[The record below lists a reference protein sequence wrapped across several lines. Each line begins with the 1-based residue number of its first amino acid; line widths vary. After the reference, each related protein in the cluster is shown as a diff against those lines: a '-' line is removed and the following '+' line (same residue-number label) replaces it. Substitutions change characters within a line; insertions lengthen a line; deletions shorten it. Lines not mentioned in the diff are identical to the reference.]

1 MSYVGKFFYPTF
13 CTLRNR
19 CRSQFNLKG
28 DGGRD
33 LIFTLFFIALELIT
47 FFGTKWI
54 LTSINKDPNLIFLS
68 PAPPLSLFLL
78 CLLVMMILAGL
89 VTAYDSYFQSHD
101 LELIFAAPIQGLQ
114 FFLGRLL
121 LVILSVSWM
130 PALLLLPVLA
140 AFGVAYQAGWSFYLI
155 APIYFI
161 PFFVLPGITSSIIAI
176 LFARFVP
183 GDRSKLF
190 FVVLLIVFV
199 AMLFYLATI
208 ARDLVLGR
216 EGESQIVL
224 LVKILS
230 RGELP
235 WLPSY
240 WTAISIEQLLLNS
253 HKDIKAFSSLS
264 LVSSLFLFSTACF
277 FYDRFYPAA
286 FNNSRSRKVTLQKH
300 LGISISQLS
309 NWLPIAR
316 SYLRALIRKELLI
329 FSREVTQTIQLTI
342 LSCLVILYIY
352 NLPAFLSA
360 AGDSSVIGIWY
371 QRFTFMGNFSVGAF
385 ITIAACTR
393 LVFPSLSLEG
403 RSLWVLQ
410 TAPIDLSTVMRVK
423 LWYWFAPVAILS
435 LSLFCA
441 GAWVVGVGFT
451 VILCYAFTSL
461 CIAYGVVGAACGL
474 GAAYA
479 RFDWEHPSQLCA
491 GFGSLM
497 YMLYSCFL
505 VTTTMIPTWYML
517 FNTSPGFL
525 RGEPTWHDFVTIAA
539 NALIVFLINALGVK
553 IAMHWG
559 EKSLDRMKNLA
570 S

>member
-1 MSYVGKFFYPTF
+1 
-13 CTLRNR
+13 
-19 CRSQFNLKG
+19 
-28 DGGRD
+28 
-33 LIFTLFFIALELIT
+33 
-47 FFGTKWI
+47 
-54 LTSINKDPNLIFLS
+54 
-68 PAPPLSLFLL
+68 
-78 CLLVMMILAGL
+78 MMLLAGL

-101 LELIFAAPIQGLQ
+101 LELIFAAPIQGLE
-114 FFLGRLL
+114 FFFGRLL
-121 LVILSVSWM
+121 HVILSVSWM
-130 PALLLLPVLA
+130 PALLLMPVLA
-140 AFGVAYQAGWSFYLI
+140 AFGVAYQAGWSFYLL

-161 PFFVLPGITSSIIAI
+161 PFFAIPGVVSSIIAI

-183 GDRSKLF
+183 GDRSRLF
-190 FVVLLIVFV
+190 FGILVVVFI

-216 EGESQIVL
+216 EGESQLIL

-240 WTAISIEQLLLNS
+240 WTAISIEQLLLKTSNS
-253 HKDIKAFSSLS
+253 LHFSLLS
-264 LVSSLFLFSTACF
+264 LVSSLFLFSSACF
-277 FYDRFYPAA
+277 CYDRLYAAA
-286 FNNSRSRKVTLQKH
+286 FNNSRSRKVSLEKH
-300 LGISISQLS
+300 FGLSISQLS
-309 NWLPIAR
+309 DWMPIAGGCR
-316 SYLRALIRKELLI
+316 KALVRKELLL

-360 AGDSSVIGIWY
+360 AGDSSVVGIWY

-410 TAPIDLSTVMRVK
+410 TAPIDLGTVMRVK
-423 LWYWFAPVAILS
+423 LWYWFAPVALLS

-441 GAWVVGVGFT
+441 GAWVVGVGLS

-461 CIAYGVVGAACGL
+461 CIAYGVVGSACGL

-479 RFDWEHPSQLCA
+479 RFDWEHPSQLSA

-525 RGEPTWHDFVTIAA
+525 RGEPTLEDFLTIAG
-539 NALIVFLINALGVK
+539 NALIVFLINVIGVK
-553 IAMHWG
+553 IAMRWG
-559 EKSLDRMKNLA
+559 EKNLNRMKNLA
-570 S
+570 

>member
-1 MSYVGKFFYPTF
+1 MSSFGKFFYPTL

-19 CRSQFNLKG
+19 CHSQFSLKG

-33 LIFTLFFIALELIT
+33 LIFTLFFIGLELIT

-54 LTSINKDPNLIFLS
+54 LTTINKDPNLIFLS
-68 PAPPLSLFLL
+68 PALPLSLFLL
-78 CLLVMMILAGL
+78 CLLVMMLLAGL
-89 VTAYDSYFQSHD
+89 VTAYDSFFQSHD
-101 LELIFAAPIQGLQ
+101 LELLFAAPVQGLE
-114 FFLGRLL
+114 FFLGRLM

-130 PALLLLPVLA
+130 PALLLLPVLV
-140 AFGVAYQAGWSFYLI
+140 AFGVAYQADLSFYLL
-155 APIYFI
+155 APLYFI
-161 PFFVLPGITSSIIAI
+161 PFFAIPGVVSSIIAI

-183 GDRSKLF
+183 GDRSRLF
-190 FVVLLIVFV
+190 FGILVIAFI

-216 EGESQIVL
+216 EGESQIIL

-240 WTAISIEQLLLNS
+240 WTALSIEQLLLNTS
-253 HKDIKAFSSLS
+253 DRIRDFSSLS
-264 LVSSLFLFSTACF
+264 LLSSLFLFSSACF
-277 FYDRFYPAA
+277 CYDRFYVEA
-286 FNNSRSRKVTLQKH
+286 FNNSRSRKISLQKH
-300 LGISISQLS
+300 FGISISQIID
-309 NWLPIAR
+309 WMPITR
-316 SYLRALIRKELLI
+316 RYLKALIRKELLL

-360 AGDSSVIGIWY
+360 AGDSSIVGIWY

-435 LSLFCA
+435 VSLFCA

-525 RGEPTWHDFVTIAA
+525 RGEPTLQDFMSIAS
-539 NALIVFLINALGVK
+539 NALIVFLINAIGVK

-559 EKSLDRMKNLA
+559 EKSLERMKNLA